1 MAIRAPDGA
10 NKVKQGFVQK
20 VDGRLT
26 RQWVRMEV
34 LLEPFLLD
42 CTSKEVQ
49 LCNKVKQ
56 TFVQKVDGRLTL
68 QWVRMEVRA

>member
-1 MAIRAPDGA
+1 
-10 NKVKQGFVQK
+10 
-20 VDGRLT
+20 
-26 RQWVRMEV
+26 MEV
-34 LLEPFLLD
+34 LLEPFLPD

-56 TFVQKVDGRLTL
+56 TFVQQVDGRLTL

>member
-1 MAIRAPDGA
+1 MYSALVG
-10 NKVKQGFVQK
+10 NKVKQSFAQK

-26 RQWVRMEV
+26 RQKVRMEV

-56 TFVQKVDGRLTL
+56 SFVHKVDGKLTL
-68 QWVRMEVRA
+68 QWVRVEVRA